1 MTKMFCDI
9 CGNEIH
15 KTTTDEGYQI
25 NITSKSYIR
34 GLRYCD
40 DNPIIYTD
48 VCTNCYKKMMNF
60 IKNMT
65 SEAKK

>member
-1 MTKMFCDI
+1 MTKTLCDI

-40 DNPIIYTD
+40 NKPIIYTD
-48 VCTNCYKKMMNF
+48 VCTNCSKKIMNF
-60 IKNMT
+60 IEDMA
-65 SEAKK
+65 SEAQK